1 MKFTRR
7 VSWTDE
13 FCGDVPDVMA
23 VEIDADLAARIEM
36 LAAEAKRLKV
46 FAIQEVDYH
55 AEWYYAKVDED
66 GNWLDEEGSKLEIY
80 DLYGGT
86 PGKEFT
92 GRFRYQML
100 NVADDD
106 FWWSANLKNTSVVI
120 SSENI
125 MVAELRD
132 PDDCEPII
140 IGLKKED
147 K

>member
-55 AEWYYAKVDED
+55 AELVLRQSRRGRELA
-66 GNWLDEEGSKLEIY
+66 GRGGSKLEIY

-120 SSENI
+120 
-125 MVAELRD
+125 R
-132 PDDCEPII
+132 EP
-140 IGLKKED
+140 LNK
-147 K
+147 